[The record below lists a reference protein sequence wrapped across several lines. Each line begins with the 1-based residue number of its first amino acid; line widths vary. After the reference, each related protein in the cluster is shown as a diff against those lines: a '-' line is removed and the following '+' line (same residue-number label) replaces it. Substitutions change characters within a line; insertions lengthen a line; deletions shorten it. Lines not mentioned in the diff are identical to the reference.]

1 MASSIVVTTSLS
13 MHVKKGFR
21 TFAATTFIFA
31 MNLASAM
38 AEEDLLA
45 PPLTTA
51 KAWAIADGAT
61 GQVIESF
68 NAGEPLKSASTTK
81 VMCALVV
88 LEFARRDPAVLDERV
103 RISALADAT
112 SGSTAGLKEGE
123 RVTVRDGLY
132 ALLLPSGNDMGN
144 AFAEHFHARLQPP
157 GKETPETLLGPAYKT
172 RRNFVAEMNRTA
184 ARLGMANTVYR
195 MPYGDGGTD
204 NDRTTTAH
212 DLVVLAYEAMKNE
225 VFRQVVATTR
235 HVGKARRSTGT
246 EREVE
251 WENTNQ
257 LLKLGGYDGI
267 KTGFTNTAGNCLV
280 ASGRHQEIPRI
291 VVVLGCPTDEARYI
305 DSRNLFRWA
314 WRQAAKP

>member
-1 MASSIVVTTSLS
+1 
-13 MHVKKGFR
+13 MHVKKGFCA
-21 TFAATTFIFA
+21 FAATTFILT
-31 MNLASAM
+31 MSLALSM
-38 AEEDLLA
+38 AEEDLLG

-68 NAGEPLKSASTTK
+68 NADAPLKSASTTK

-88 LEFARRDPAVLDERV
+88 LEFARRDPAVLDELV

-144 AFAEHFHARLQPP
+144 AFAEHFNARLQPP
-157 GKETPETLLGPAYKT
+157 GKETPETLLTPAYKT

-184 ARLGMANTVYR
+184 ARLGMTHTVYR

-204 NDRTTTAH
+204 KDRTTTAR
-212 DLVVLAYEAMKNE
+212 DLVTLAHEAMKNE
-225 VFRQVVATTR
+225 LFRQVVATTR
-235 HVGKARRSTGT
+235 RVGKTRRSTGT

-267 KTGFTNTAGNCLV
+267 KTGFTDAAGHCLV
-280 ASGRHQEIPRI
+280 ASGQHQGIWRI
-291 VVVLGCPTDEARYI
+291 VVVLGCSTEDARYV

-314 WRQAAKP
+314 WRQTAKP